1 MVCNRGPPCQNGRN
15 GIANQ
20 RNQIEFDYLLTFL
33 TKLDKI
39 KPISVISSDLVD
51 TKKGGSDI

>member
-1 MVCNRGPPCQNGRN
+1 MVCYRGSPSQNGGK
-15 GIANQ
+15 GIAYQ
-20 RNQIEFDYLLTFL
+20 RNQLEFEYLSIFL
-33 TKLDKI
+33 TKLAKI